1 MPTPAQDMYDAWK
14 KSHDAFKRS
23 TKKQRAE
30 GWNILN
36 GWRTL
41 PKQPPMRDLTSS
53 AGNHYQMPEDD
64 YEEYM
69 TFYRSA
75 VPSELS
81 ESYKQSGRARD
92 VQTPADYIDRAFG
105 KNTKA
110 KILETDGKGHI
121 LHMAYARAYQILKVT
136 FWNNTVVAF
145 FRVPNE
151 LAMHLFALAMS
162 DITRPDARGIQRH
175 ILGIEFWDLIR
186 IRGTVHG
193 TRYKFEYVEDN
204 NNGYSSTNTNG
215 NLPGRPYAS
224 GKYKEVQEYSPVAE
238 RTVNELSAIKTMLEA
253 GLSPKEAAEAL
264 DKASDKVEGMTPES
278 IQELINAIPKRTVRK
293 TYEELAKVNPDKYR
307 DILRNERKNERI
319 NKFKWD
325 AERVSQLAEKLASE
339 GKLGPGGI
347 EMFNNRFPN
356 AAEQFEYLK
365 DRKFIA
371 DDNARFLP

>member
-23 TKKQRAE
+23 TKKQRNE
-30 GWNILN
+30 SWNILN

-105 KNTKA
+105 KNTKGR
-110 KILETDGKGHI
+110 IMETDGKGHI
-121 LHMAYARAYQILKVT
+121 LHMSYARTYQILKVT
-136 FWNNTVVAF
+136 FWNNSVVAY
-145 FRVPNE
+145 FRVPIG
-151 LAMHLFALAMS
+151 LAAHLFALALS
-162 DITRPDARGIQRH
+162 DVTRPDSHGVQRH
-175 ILGIEFWDLIR
+175 ILGIRFWDLIR

-193 TRYKFEYVEDN
+193 SRYKFEYVEDN
-204 NNGYSSTNTNG
+204 NTGGLS
-215 NLPGRPYAS
+215 GRKFAS
-224 GKYKEVQEYSPVAE
+224 GETGLVHSEAQKDKISK
-238 RTVNELSAIKTMLEA
+238 LSAIKELLEK
-253 GLSPKEAAEAL
+253 GVSPEQIAEIY
-264 DKASDKVEGMTPES
+264 DSASDELGNISSPEKV
-278 IQELINAIPKRTVRK
+278 QEAIDAIPKNTRK
-293 TYEELAKVNPDKYR
+293 KYSDMNLRNEEAYKRIEY
-307 DILRNERKNERI
+307 NERKNERI
-319 NKFKWD
+319 KNRTWD
-325 AERVSQLAEKLASE
+325 STRVSQLAEQLAGE
-339 GKLGPGGI
+339 GKLGQGGI

-356 AAEQFEYLK
+356 AAEQFDYLRQRGYITG
-365 DRKFIA
+365 D
-371 DDNARFLP
+371 ARFTP

>member
-1 MPTPAQDMYDAWK
+1 MPTPAQDMYDTWK

-105 KNTKA
+105 NNTKGR
-110 KILETDGKGHI
+110 IMETDGKGHI
-121 LHMAYARAYQILKVT
+121 LHMAYARTYQVLKVT
-136 FWNNTVVAF
+136 FWNNTVVVY
-145 FRVPNE
+145 FRVPIG
-151 LAMHLFALAMS
+151 LAAHLFALALS
-162 DITRPDARGIQRH
+162 DVTRPDSHGVQRH
-175 ILGIEFWDLIR
+175 ILGIRFWDLIR

-193 TRYKFEYVEDN
+193 SRYKFEYVTDN
-204 NNGYSSTNTNG
+204 NSGG
-215 NLPGRPYAS
+215 LPGRPYAS
-224 GKYKEVQEYSPVAE
+224 GKYKEVQEYSPAAE
-238 RTVNELSAIKTMLEA
+238 RTISELNAIKMMLEA
-253 GLSPKEAAEAL
+253 GLSPEEAAEAF
-264 DKASDKVEGMTPES
+264 DKASDNVEGMTPES
-278 IQELINAIPKRTVRK
+278 IQELIDAIPKRTVRK
-293 TYEELAKVNPDKYR
+293 PYEEIAKFNTEKYK
-307 DILRNERKNERI
+307 DILRNERVGK
-319 NKFKWD
+319 
-325 AERVSQLAEKLASE
+325 RVKDREWNSTRVTQLAEQLASE
-339 GKLGPGGI
+339 GKLGQGGI

-356 AAEQFEYLK
+356 AAEQFDYLRQRGYITG
-365 DRKFIA
+365 D
-371 DDNARFLP
+371 ARFIP

>member
-105 KNTKA
+105 KNTKGR
-110 KILETDGKGHI
+110 IMETDGKGHI
-121 LHMAYARAYQILKVT
+121 LHMAYARTYQILKVT

-145 FRVPNE
+145 FRVPIG
-151 LAMHLFALAMS
+151 LAAHLFALALS
-162 DITRPDARGIQRH
+162 DVTRPDARGVQRH
-175 ILGIEFWDLIR
+175 ILGVRFWDLVR

-193 TRYKFEYVEDN
+193 SRYKFEYVEDN
-204 NNGYSSTNTNG
+204 NSGG
-215 NLPGRPYAS
+215 LPGRKFAS
-224 GKYKEVQEYSPVAE
+224 GETAPAYGKKAQA
-238 RTVNELSAIKTMLEA
+238 TVDELTRIKNLLE
-253 GLSPKEAAEAL
+253 S
-264 DKASDKVEGMTPES
+264 GMTPEQIAEKYDIKS
-278 IQELINAIPKRTVRK
+278 DASGSMSPEAIQEMIDVIPKTGRQ
-293 TYEELAKVNPDKYR
+293 KYS
-307 DILRNERKNERI
+307 DMNLTNEKGWKNVERI
-319 NKFKWD
+319 ERENKRIKNREWNS
-325 AERVSQLAEKLASE
+325 ERVSQLAEQLASE
-339 GKLGPGGI
+339 GKLGQGGI

-356 AAEQFEYLK
+356 AAEQFDYLRQRGYITG
-365 DRKFIA
+365 D
-371 DDNARFLP
+371 ARFTP